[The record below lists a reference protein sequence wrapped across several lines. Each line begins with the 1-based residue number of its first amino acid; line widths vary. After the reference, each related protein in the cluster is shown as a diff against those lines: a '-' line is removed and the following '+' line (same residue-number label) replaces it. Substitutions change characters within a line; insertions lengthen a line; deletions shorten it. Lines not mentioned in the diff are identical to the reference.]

1 MRTPPANLL
10 SIFKAHPAG
19 IHSSEA
25 IRLGI
30 HPRTLYAMRDAGLI
44 ERLGRGLYRLTK
56 SSPLSNPD
64 LVTIA
69 LKVPKGVLCLI
80 SALSFHDITTQ
91 VPHAVHV
98 ALPFGT
104 ERPRLDSPPTRFS
117 WFKEP
122 AYGSGVETHKIDG
135 ATVRVYS
142 PAKTIA
148 DCFKFRNKIG
158 LDVALEALKLCLKK
172 KRSKPDE
179 LLKYARIC
187 RVEKVM
193 RPYLEALL

>member
-1 MRTPPANLL
+1 MKDSPENLL
-10 SIFKAHPAG
+10 SIFKSHPAG

-25 IRLGI
+25 MRLGI
-30 HPRTLYAMRDAGLI
+30 HPRTLYAMRDAGRI
-44 ERLGRGLYRLTK
+44 ERLGRGLYRLAK
-56 SSPLSNPD
+56 AAPLVNPD
-64 LVTIA
+64 LVTVA
-69 LKVPKGVLCLI
+69 LKVPKGILCLI

-91 VPHAVHV
+91 VPHAVHI

-135 ATVRVYS
+135 VPVRVYS
-142 PAKTIA
+142 PEKTVA

-193 RPYLEALL
+193 RPYLEALA

>member
-1 MRTPPANLL
+1 
-10 SIFKAHPAG
+10 
-19 IHSSEA
+19 
-25 IRLGI
+25 
-30 HPRTLYAMRDAGLI
+30 MRDAGLI
-44 ERLGRGLYRLTK
+44 ERLGRGLYRFAK
-56 SSPLSNPD
+56 APPLSNPD
-64 LVTIA
+64 LVTVA
-69 LKVPKGVLCLI
+69 LRVPKGIVCLI

-91 VPHAVHV
+91 VPHAVHI

-122 AYGSGVETHKIDG
+122 AYASGAEAHKIDG
-135 ATVRVYS
+135 VPVRVYS
-142 PAKTIA
+142 PEKTVA

-158 LDVALEALKLCLKK
+158 LDVALEALKLCLNK
-172 KRSKPDE
+172 KRSKPDI

-187 RVEKVM
+187 RVERVM

>member
-1 MRTPPANLL
+1 MSRAIKTGIAL
-10 SIFKAHPAG
+10 FKEHPAG
-19 IHSSEA
+19 LHSA
-25 IRLGI
+25 AALRCGLQ
-30 HPRTLYAMRDAGLI
+30 PRTLYAMRDAGIL
-44 ERLGRGLYRLTK
+44 EQLTRGIYRLAK
-56 SSPLSNPD
+56 APPLSNPD
-64 LVTIA
+64 LVTVA
-69 LKVPKGVLCLI
+69 LKVPKSVVCLV
-80 SALSFHDITTQ
+80 SALSFHGITTQ

-98 ALPFGT
+98 ALSFGA
-104 ERPRLDSPPTRFS
+104 EKPRLKHPPTRFS

-122 AYGSGVETHKIDG
+122 AFSAGINVHKVDG

-142 PAKTIA
+142 PEKTVA

>member
-1 MRTPPANLL
+1 MATTLDRPLA
-10 SIFKAHPAG
+10 IFKAHPAG
-19 IHSSEA
+19 IHAAEA
-25 IRLGI
+25 LRLGI
-30 HPRTLYAMRDAGLI
+30 HSRTLYAMRDAGLI
-44 ERLGRGLYRLTK
+44 ERLGRGLYRLAK
-56 SSPLSNPD
+56 AAPLSNPD
-64 LVTIA
+64 LVTVA

-135 ATVRVYS
+135 ATIRVYS

-187 RVEKVM
+187 RVENVM
-193 RPYLEALL
+193 RPYLEAIL

>member
-1 MRTPPANLL
+1 MATTLDRPLA
-10 SIFKAHPAG
+10 IFKAHPAG
-19 IHSSEA
+19 IHAAEA
-25 IRLGI
+25 LRLGI
-30 HPRTLYAMRDAGLI
+30 HSRTLYAMRDAGLI
-44 ERLGRGLYRLTK
+44 ERLGRGLYRLAK
-56 SSPLSNPD
+56 AAPLSNPD
-64 LVTIA
+64 LVTVA

-91 VPHAVHV
+91 VPHAVHI

-135 ATVRVYS
+135 TTIRVYS

-158 LDVALEALKLCLKK
+158 LDVALEALKLCLQK
-172 KRSKPDE
+172 KRSKPDDV
-179 LLKYARIC
+179 LKYARIC
-187 RVEKVM
+187 RVERVM